1 MHARTGVCLLIATAV
16 CSATFGCSSKP
27 HGGSGVAA
35 KPHADPG
42 YAPERRYQATA
53 IQDTWLVQSERVDIR
68 LLVPTQAGSYP
79 LVFYFPGLG
88 EAADA
93 GLAWRQAW
101 AQAGYAVL
109 SAQPVKYGAA
119 VWSSDRAH
127 AGDFFDIARDAF
139 AAPSLATRTEL
150 ARGLFDETWRRHQVT
165 HDSALSRIDMSRV
178 AVAGYDL
185 GAQTAMM
192 LAGESVR
199 GVEPLQVPE
208 SVKCVVT
215 LSPYADFSGMGMQ
228 SNFSSIRLPVLS
240 VTSAQ
245 DTDAYGLVTSA
256 AVRRAPYQYMP
267 PSQKYLLVLSAAP
280 HSLLAGTPSP
290 TQGSPDSGDEREPDP
305 GLLSDKPSIGDSGRG
320 QKKRRGASAAK
331 GSSSA
336 QRVLEVAQVQS
347 VTTAFL
353 DAIVKND
360 PVGSEWLSRNAKRWL
375 GESADLQSK

>member
-1 MHARTGVCLLIATAV
+1 
-16 CSATFGCSSKP
+16 
-27 HGGSGVAA
+27 
-35 KPHADPG
+35 
-42 YAPERRYQATA
+42 
-53 IQDTWLVQSERVDIR
+53 
-68 LLVPTQAGSYP
+68 
-79 LVFYFPGLG
+79 
-88 EAADA
+88 
-93 GLAWRQAW
+93 
-101 AQAGYAVL
+101 
-109 SAQPVKYGAA
+109 
-119 VWSSDRAH
+119 
-127 AGDFFDIARDAF
+127 
-139 AAPSLATRTEL
+139 
-150 ARGLFDETWRRHQVT
+150 
-165 HDSALSRIDMSRV
+165 
-178 AVAGYDL
+178 
-185 GAQTAMM
+185 
-192 LAGESVR
+192 
-199 GVEPLQVPE
+199 
-208 SVKCVVT
+208 
-215 LSPYADFSGMGMQ
+215 MGMQ

-290 TQGSPDSGDEREPDP
+290 AQGSPNSGDAREPDP

-336 QRVLEVAQVQS
+336 QRALEVAQVQS